1 MPRPHPAQLV
11 YGSATVIC
19 ATLAMLLLFETRSSA
34 WIAVIALA
42 SLALGLLVAVTVP
55 AAGPTL
61 RRRRTVARVPA
72 SVGSRAPAARPD
84 PAARTTAT
92 PAARTTAASAPA
104 ATAGLGARN

>member
-11 YGSATVIC
+11 YGSATVSC
-19 ATLAMLLLFETRSSA
+19 ATLAMLLLSETRSGA

-42 SLALGLLVAVTVP
+42 SLALGLLVAVAVP

-72 SVGSRAPAARPD
+72 AVGSRTPAARPD
-84 PAARTTAT
+84 PA
-92 PAARTTAASAPA
+92 PAARTAAAPAPA

>member
-55 AAGPTL
+55 AAGPTR

-72 SVGSRAPAARPD
+72 SVGSRAPARPD
-84 PAARTTAT
+84 PATRTAAT

>member
-61 RRRRTVARVPA
+61 RRRRTVAPVPA
-72 SVGSRAPAARPD
+72 SVGSRAPTRPD
-84 PAARTTAT
+84 PATRTAAT